1 MTLKELFTN
10 IANAIRSA
18 TGTTGTIKATD
29 FAKKISAI
37 TYRGVAVQGIDSG
50 QNAHGVYY
58 HIPKGYYEE
67 VGTNYSW
74 VYRPLS
80 DFGNAKASDVLSGK
94 TFTSSSGKEVKGTMT
109 NNFVISKASLIFR
122 GGNGE
127 GHATSYRTT
136 TRYDNLL
143 VSYARGELQISGHY
157 GNRINLGNV
166 IEAGTAIRDLAIFT
180 NVSAGTTFTNP
191 TFDASVTNGGLIIY
205 ALS

>member
-18 TGTTGTIKATD
+18 TGTTGKIKASD
-29 FAKKISAI
+29 FAKKINDI
-37 TYRGVAVQGIDSG
+37 KYRGVAVEGTDSG
-50 QNAHGVYY
+50 ENAHGVYY
-58 HIPKGYYEE
+58 HIPSGYYNED
-67 VGTNYSW
+67 GTNSW

-94 TFTSSSGKEVKGTMT
+94 TFTSISGKEVKGTMT
-109 NNFVISKASLIFR
+109 NNFVISHASLIFR

-136 TRYDNLL
+136 THYDNLL
-143 VSYARGELQISGHY
+143 VSYARGELQISGNY

-191 TFDASVTNGGLIIY
+191 TFNASVTNGGLIIY